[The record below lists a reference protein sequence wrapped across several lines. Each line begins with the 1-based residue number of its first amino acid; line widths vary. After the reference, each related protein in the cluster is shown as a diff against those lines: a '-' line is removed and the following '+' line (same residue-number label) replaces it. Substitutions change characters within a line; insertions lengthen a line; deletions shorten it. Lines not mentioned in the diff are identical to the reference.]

1 MDRAGIL
8 LALSCGCVEEL
19 LYSVLA
25 LFVALLGFTLVPFGL
40 PGNWLI
46 ACAGLLGP
54 SAGAGWTSFWVLLG
68 GAAVAEAGEFVFAAR
83 ATRKSGG
90 SKWGAL
96 GALVGGFIGGFL
108 GLPLIPPFG
117 PLLGAG
123 LGAFAGAVIVESGLL
138 GRPTVEG
145 VSAGRGAFLGV
156 LLGRSWKVLVAVM
169 QVGGLAWFLFAD
181 SA

>member
-1 MDRAGIL
+1 
-8 LALSCGCVEEL
+8 VEEL
-19 LYSVLA
+19 LYSILA
-25 LFVALLGFTLVPFGL
+25 LLVALMGFALVPFGL

-54 SAGAGWTSFWVLLG
+54 PAGVGWTPFWVLLG
-68 GAAVAEAGEFVFAAR
+68 GAAVAEAGEFAFAAR
-83 ATRKSGG
+83 TTRKSGG
-90 SKWGAL
+90 SKWGAF
-96 GALVGGFIGGFL
+96 GALVGGLIGGLL
-108 GLPLIPPFG
+108 GLPIVPPVG
-117 PLLGAG
+117 PLLGAA

-145 VSAGRGAFLGV
+145 VSAGRGAFLGI
-156 LLGRSWKVLVAVM
+156 LLGRSWKVLVAVL

>member
-1 MDRAGIL
+1 M
-8 LALSCGCVEEL
+8 EEL
-19 LYSVLA
+19 LYSVMA
-25 LFVALLGFTLVPFGL
+25 LLVALLGFALVPFGL
-40 PGNWLI
+40 PGNWVI
-46 ACAGLLGP
+46 ACVGLLGP
-54 SAGAGWTSFWVLLG
+54 LAGVGWVPFWVLLG
-68 GAAVAEAGEFVFAAR
+68 GAAVAEVGEFAFAAR
-83 ATRKSGG
+83 ATRKSGS

-108 GLPLIPPFG
+108 GLPIIPPFG
-117 PLLGAG
+117 PLLGAA

-145 VSAGRGAFLGV
+145 VSAGRGAFLGI
-156 LLGRSWKVLVAVM
+156 LLGRSWKVLVAVL

>member
-1 MDRAGIL
+1 MED
-8 LALSCGCVEEL
+8 L

-25 LFVALLGFTLVPFGL
+25 LLVALLGFALVPFGL

-54 SAGAGWTSFWVLLG
+54 SAGVGWTPFWVLLV
-68 GAAVAEAGEFVFAAR
+68 GAAVAEAGEFTFAAR

-96 GALVGGFIGGFL
+96 GALVGGFVGGFL
-108 GLPLIPPFG
+108 ALPLIPPLG
-117 PLLGAG
+117 PLLGAA

-138 GRPTVEG
+138 GRTPGEG
-145 VSAGRGAFLGV
+145 LSAGRGAFLGI
-156 LLGRSWKVLVAVM
+156 LLGRSWKVLVAVV
-169 QVGGLAWFLFAD
+169 QVGGLAWLLFAD